1 MIKLGVDV
9 GGTFTDIVVVDEKE
23 GKINLTKVPS
33 TPRSPDQGVLNGVNK
48 MREMFNIHPE
58 DIEFLFTERQLQPT
72 H

>member
-48 MREMFNIHPE
+48 
-58 DIEFLFTERQLQPT
+58 L
-72 H
+72 